1 MKVPTV
7 TPSAILP
14 KVNFL
19 RQRISNAIQ
28 LSLEKAAAHINA
40 PNKYPLPAGKESLE
54 YAIADL
60 VKDLPKR
67 RRDKFLDK
75 MNAALT
81 ANAAARQQKYGD
93 LSKVDLL
100 KGISVAE
107 QVKAI
112 AVPENMRITEAD
124 MAGIKL
130 PVKPIAKTKVAPA
143 GAIVPGRQ
151 PQQAVPATVL
161 QFAIENITC
170 VETNDRRKDEAV
182 FSALVTDSTGAL
194 QEKNNFFAADFKE
207 GDSKSP
213 GAAGNLFDISLE
225 DSSVGGF
232 PVSFAAGVFILE
244 KGLFRG
250 DDSAEKIGSI
260 LRLVGKLIATASLG
274 TLFIPSA
281 GLPLSLAIV
290 GVGAIITIIGDI
302 MLFGGDAVSQVISD
316 ELVLEAPPLV
326 GETFARTL
334 EIGFLEDGF
343 IKPGKYAVAVR
354 WTVA

>member
-1 MKVPTV
+1 MKVPTIIL
-7 TPSAILP
+7 PKSLP

-19 RQRISNAIQ
+19 RQRISNTIQ
-28 LSLEKAAAHINA
+28 LSLEKAAAHLNA
-40 PNKYPLPAGKESLE
+40 PAKYPLPAGKESLE

-67 RRDKFLDK
+67 RQDKFFDK
-75 MNAALT
+75 MNAALN
-81 ANAAARQQKYGD
+81 ANAAARKQKYGD

-100 KGISVAE
+100 KTVSVAE

-124 MAGIKL
+124 IAGIKL
-130 PVKPIAKTKVAPA
+130 PGKTRAKNEVAA
-143 GAIVPGRQ
+143 GGIVPGRR
-151 PQQAVPATVL
+151 PRQAVPGTVL

-170 VETNDRRKDEAV
+170 IETNDRRKDEV
-182 FSALVTDSTGAL
+182 IFSAFVTDSIGAL
-194 QEKNNFFAADFKE
+194 QEKNNFFTADFKE

-213 GAAGNLFDISLE
+213 GAAGNLFDINLE

-250 DDSAEKIGSI
+250 GDSAEKIGSI
-260 LRLVGKLIATASLG
+260 LRLVGKLLAIASLG
-274 TLFIPSA
+274 TIFIPSV
-281 GLPLSLAIV
+281 GLPLALAIV
-290 GVGAIITIIGDI
+290 GVAAVMTFVGDI
-302 MLFGGDAVSQVISD
+302 MLFGGDDLSQVISD
-316 ELVLEAPPLV
+316 ELVLETPPLV

-334 EIGFLEDGF
+334 EIGFIEDGF
-343 IKPGKYAVAVR
+343 IKPGKYSVAVR
-354 WTVA
+354 WTVV